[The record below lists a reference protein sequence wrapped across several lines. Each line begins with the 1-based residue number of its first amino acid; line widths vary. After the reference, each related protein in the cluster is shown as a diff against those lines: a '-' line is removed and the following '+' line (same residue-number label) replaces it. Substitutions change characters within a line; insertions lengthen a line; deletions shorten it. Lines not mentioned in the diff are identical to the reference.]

1 MLMEAST
8 QICATWQIP
17 REPSRIYHPMCCTL
31 ARRRTSERQ
40 QLMYPAGI
48 ERESPRGAEA
58 IRRDYDNLWARCRS
72 KLAQGLIEP
81 DPASE
86 ETLKRWGVSVI
97 LRPEAD
103 VADTLSE
110 VASELAVYTGRRQV
124 VYDRSNL
131 HTTMRSVEFNLG
143 RVDDE
148 RICAYGEVLRELAK
162 SYDPLRINYRGLTAT
177 ATGVLAQGWPA
188 DESLQELRRDFRRR
202 LAHRGLAGGP
212 EETKLRL
219 TAHASLTVFAGPLL
233 NPLSLVRY
241 VKDNRD
247 TEYGTATYRCLDLVR
262 YDRTPYDVRVVPM
275 VRIPLGN

>member
-1 MLMEAST
+1 
-8 QICATWQIP
+8 
-17 REPSRIYHPMCCTL
+17 
-31 ARRRTSERQ
+31 
-40 QLMYPAGI
+40 MYPAAVEQG
-48 ERESPRGAEA
+48 SPRGAEL
-58 IRRDYDNLWARCRS
+58 IRRDYENLWARCRS
-72 KLAQGLIEP
+72 GLAQGLIEP

-86 ETLKRWGVSVI
+86 ETIKRWGVSAI
-97 LRPEAD
+97 LRPIAD

-124 VYDRSNL
+124 VYDHSNL

-148 RICAYGEVLRELAK
+148 RIRAYGEILRELAK
-162 SYDPLRINYRGLTAT
+162 SYDQLRINYRGLTAT

-202 LAHRGLAGGP
+202 LALRGLAGGP
-212 EETKLRL
+212 EGTKLRI

-241 VKDNRD
+241 VEDNRG
-247 TEYGTATYRCLDLVR
+247 TEYGTATYHCVDLVR
-262 YDRTPYDVRVVPM
+262 YDRTPHDVKVVPIA
-275 VRIPLGN
+275 RIPLGK